1 MNEQEE
7 AFKGRPNHIQANP
20 FRARPCLTMSWPSS
34 GSEGTKHTGH
44 KAIAWLSLSL
54 APRAQAES
62 AQKPQVCATFVSF
75 LSLGLLHKEQGEEKC
90 VQAAANARA

>member
-7 AFKGRPNHIQANP
+7 AFKGHPNHIQASP
-20 FRARPCLTMSWPSS
+20 FPCLTMSWPSS
-34 GSEGTKHTGH
+34 GSEGTKHRGH
-44 KAIAWLSLSL
+44 KAIAWLSPSL